1 MEEVNSRILAFLLF
15 AKLKRQA
22 PPRLAQ
28 RLAQALEA
36 QRASPAEAGGGAGV
50 LLDADPA
57 LGVAEL
63 RGSELL
69 RWSPDGSVA
78 PLAPRPYGAA
88 DGAANGAAAEP
99 ATVVGDRRARGPGA
113 ARWLLGGAAV
123 CGALL
128 MLARWH
134 GTGGSAALRSG
145 RSYEFTSLREL

>member
-1 MEEVNSRILAFLLF
+1 M
-15 AKLKRQA
+15 
-22 PPRLAQ
+22 
-28 RLAQALEA
+28 
-36 QRASPAEAGGGAGV
+36 
-50 LLDADPA
+50 LLDADAA

-113 ARWLLGGAAV
+113 TRWLSGAAV

-134 GTGGSAALRSG
+134 GTGGGSSALTSG
-145 RSYEFTSLREL
+145 KSYYYEFTSLRE

>member
-1 MEEVNSRILAFLLF
+1 M
-15 AKLKRQA
+15 
-22 PPRLAQ
+22 
-28 RLAQALEA
+28 
-36 QRASPAEAGGGAGV
+36 
-50 LLDADPA
+50 LLDADAA

-88 DGAANGAAAEP
+88 DGAANGAAAEF

-113 ARWLLGGAAV
+113 TRWLLGGAAV
-123 CGALL
+123 CAALL

-134 GTGGSAALRSG
+134 GTGGGSAALRSG
-145 RSYEFTSLREL
+145 RSYQFTSLREL